1 MNELVVNE
9 ASELFAAVI
18 RPKKVTSPAS
28 VEYHAKSYEILLC
41 ENEVQPG
48 DRERQKKMLL
58 CTRFSGDGDAG
69 RVILDYVF
77 EMTKHMSPINQ
88 GLRGKRSVL
97 VKKFKTEGE
106 KKEVLLYIVPT
117 TTKGTDNARLVYSPT
132 SPNFCCLHDV
142 LHMCNEPNSQL
153 CSPMTSMLLTLDRW
167 LAEQHAVPLAIVA
180 LFRPSALERVKMCVS
195 SPAYPSL
202 AEGDCAVQEAIQ
214 EARRCMQELE
224 KPEICLVN
232 PLFGSD
238 LQYTSQV
245 DKVVMNPYFGM
256 GAPDYGR
263 ILLTRSCGYNLG
275 LGSNG
280 SEGKERS
287 WLEEFP
293 LHHGACKGDVQLVQQ
308 LLEEGYLAEQNDR
321 DLWTPLHY
329 ACWYGHLEATHTLL
343 EQGHCDPN
351 VPTGQHRVPLHFAA
365 SCGHVDLVQLLL
377 DHPDIDRFAKDD
389 QGCTP
394 LQFCTENKQ
403 GQWED
408 VVAAL
413 QKSVGKPFEKLRVY
427 REDGSYRAVELPHGS
442 STTVQDVLAAL
453 HLPASQYPYF
463 ALWICSTSLS
473 LQLKPSHKPLQQLRE
488 WGKVIEELVPVP
500 SQDESP
506 ELLLRRNVCLC
517 LDKEKQVE
525 EPAAIEVL
533 FEEARGNL
541 LKGMYPCSSQETVR
555 LSALLLLI
563 NYGEYDGHK
572 HKHGFLTEEDLKL
585 ILPCYKLK
593 QKSHTTWINRVLHEY
608 KQSRAEGLI
617 KDRHALQQRFLGACW
632 EFPTYGAAFF
642 SGHIYTRSGS
652 AGHKAVSVHI
662 GVNCMGLQL
671 LAVETK
677 VLLLNLTHEQM
688 DWVLSIREPCVH
700 IHRLEDKMNYAIYTR
715 QAVIIGKLM
724 DKLFSK
730 TQ

>member
-1 MNELVVNE
+1 MNELIVNE

-48 DRERQKKMLL
+48 DHERRKKMLL
-58 CTRFSGDGDAG
+58 CTRFYGEGDAG

-117 TTKGTDNARLVYSPT
+117 TTKDNARLVYSPT

-153 CSPMTSMLLTLDRW
+153 CSSTTSMLLTLDRW

-202 AEGDCAVQEAIQ
+202 VEDDGAFQEAMQ

-275 LGSNG
+275 QGSNG
-280 SEGKERS
+280 GEGKERS

-308 LLEEGYLAEQNDR
+308 LLEEGHLAEQNDR

-329 ACWYGHLEATHTLL
+329 ACWYGHLEAAHALL

-365 SCGHVDLVQLLL
+365 SCGHVDVVRLLL
-377 DHPDIDRFAKDD
+377 AHPDIDRFAKDD
-389 QGCTP
+389 QDCSP
-394 LQFCTENKQ
+394 LQFCMENKQ

-413 QKSVGKPFEKLRVY
+413 QQAVGKPFEKLRVY

-453 HLPASQYPYF
+453 HLPVSQYPYF
-463 ALWICSTSLS
+463 ALWICSPSLS

-488 WGKVIEELVPVP
+488 WGKVMEELIAIP

-585 ILPCYKLK
+585 ILPCHKLK
-593 QKSHTTWINRVLHEY
+593 QKSHTHWINRVLHEY
-608 KQSRAEGLI
+608 K
-617 KDRHALQQRFLGACW
+617 
-632 EFPTYGAAFF
+632 
-642 SGHIYTRSGS
+642 
-652 AGHKAVSVHI
+652 
-662 GVNCMGLQL
+662 
-671 LAVETK
+671 
-677 VLLLNLTHEQM
+677 VLLLSLTHEQM

-700 IHRLEDKMNYAIYTR
+700 IHRLEDKMNYAIYTK

-730 TQ
+730 TR